1 MLRRFKIKLTCC
13 ASKSVLTK
21 TVDEIFYP
29 ALFLLM
35 LVLLQTNMSL
45 FVFDREAISQGEWW
59 RLLTAHFT
67 HSSTSHAFWDVLAFT
82 GVTYYLSQYSIKQML
97 VSVFMGIAA
106 VDILLLSALSSLDY
120 YCGLSGILF
129 SPLLL
134 ICYHFL
140 KENSVVVGALPLL
153 IVCAKI
159 FSEVYFQNTLFV
171 DTAWQA
177 YPEAHLAGLM
187 AGFCCMA
194 FTYRGREKNNAG

>member
-1 MLRRFKIKLTCC
+1 M
-13 ASKSVLTK
+13 A
-21 TVDEIFYP
+21 
-29 ALFLLM
+29 
-35 LVLLQTNMSL
+35 L
-45 FVFDREAISQGEWW
+45 FVFDRAAVSEGEWW

-67 HSSTSHAFWDVLAFT
+67 HSSFSHALWDVLAFS
-82 GVTYYLSQYSIKQML
+82 GVTYYLSKYSIKQMI

-140 KENSVVVGALPLL
+140 KANSVFVGVMPLFVVC
-153 IVCAKI
+153 VKI
-159 FSEVYFQNTLFV
+159 LWEIYSQNTLFV

-187 AGFCCMA
+187 AGYCVLYLL
-194 FTYRGREKNNAG
+194 TVGEKK